1 MDRTVTNASVTAA
14 SAALFAASWVAII
27 HADQAAVAA
36 SAGPGQASTEQAG
49 IPQLPAAGTSAQGGQ
64 LAATGQLVPAPA
76 APARVQPA
84 PIRRSRA
91 S

>member
-36 SAGPGQASTEQAG
+36 SAGQGQASTEQAG
-49 IPQLPAAGTSAQGGQ
+49 IPLPVSGASTQRGQ
-64 LAATGQLVPAPA
+64 QTATGQLVPVPA